1 MKVQCPCGAK
11 YEFDITPAM
20 ASRPVQFVC
29 PACGTDASDF
39 VDSLVRQQLGQEA
52 KPPGEPVPVIGAAAA
67 IPQPP
72 RLSVA
77 ARAVPRESNASQP
90 GMEAAVEGQ
99 PCLKH
104 PGQVSSEKCYVCSK
118 PICPKCM
125 ELFGYVCSPLCKAK
139 AASHGIQI
147 PVYAGQKSVR
157 EARSWRKIVWVSST
171 AGAIVALVLGF
182 WFWYSWFGSI
192 PKSIFSVRF
201 PEVAYAGQSVLCGN
215 GKTQLVFIH
224 GNILA
229 RYDLSRNQEV
239 WSVRVVD
246 PKNFAAMADSQLKA
260 MAEQNVKLADK
271 GVEDLPRLPSAD
283 KLIEQME
290 ESAESELI
298 LHVRGEKIWV
308 SSPGKLIRYDWDTG
322 KTAQE
327 MAVPS
332 AASSLIGRGDELVS
346 VDTDSDKPVLT
357 RFNLASCEAR
367 TEPLSGPETNSNIA
381 ANVGPGEGKSGR
393 AEQLAGLPV
402 GMPGKDMGR
411 PMDPAKVAEQAQH
424 LSMPA
429 RIALPATLANSMN
442 QERTL
447 AALNDQPRSV
457 SSPGLQTPHELSR
470 SLIPCKDGFIEMS
483 VRLVASRIIERS
495 AMKPA
500 PGKSALDGNLTA
512 GNSTDAASEML
523 NEMQRSRSGDVVQE
537 DQSRYQVTLRPTGAE
552 AAWTGEVIGPPR
564 LFPLDTVNIL
574 AAGKMILVFDRSG
587 KRLWQSSLN
596 FELPGGAGESE
607 EGAASYGQGPCVE
620 RNGSLY
626 VFDRGVL
633 TAFDLMTGNARWR
646 LPSVGIAGLFFDDH
660 GMIYVN
666 TTTASPEKIKYSR
679 QIDLSQKANVVVLKV
694 DSKNGRILWNAEQVG
709 LVNYISGKLVLT
721 VQSFQP
727 AEEDSSTPE
736 TGFETPPYLR
746 IRRLHAGNGHEMW
759 EHFQQRCPLDIGF
772 EKNLIRL
779 VFKKEVQVLKFLAF

>member
-1 MKVQCPCGAK
+1 
-11 YEFDITPAM
+11 
-20 ASRPVQFVC
+20 
-29 PACGTDASDF
+29 
-39 VDSLVRQQLGQEA
+39 
-52 KPPGEPVPVIGAAAA
+52 
-67 IPQPP
+67 
-72 RLSVA
+72 
-77 ARAVPRESNASQP
+77 
-90 GMEAAVEGQ
+90 
-99 PCLKH
+99 
-104 PGQVSSEKCYVCSK
+104 
-118 PICPKCM
+118 
-125 ELFGYVCSPLCKAK
+125 
-139 AASHGIQI
+139 
-147 PVYAGQKSVR
+147 
-157 EARSWRKIVWVSST
+157 
-171 AGAIVALVLGF
+171 
-182 WFWYSWFGSI
+182 
-192 PKSIFSVRF
+192 
-201 PEVAYAGQSVLCGN
+201 
-215 GKTQLVFIH
+215 
-224 GNILA
+224 
-229 RYDLSRNQEV
+229 
-239 WSVRVVD
+239 
-246 PKNFAAMADSQLKA
+246 
-260 MAEQNVKLADK
+260 
-271 GVEDLPRLPSAD
+271 
-283 KLIEQME
+283 
-290 ESAESELI
+290 
-298 LHVRGEKIWV
+298 
-308 SSPGKLIRYDWDTG
+308 
-322 KTAQE
+322 
-327 MAVPS
+327 
-332 AASSLIGRGDELVS
+332 
-346 VDTDSDKPVLT
+346 
-357 RFNLASCEAR
+357 
-367 TEPLSGPETNSNIA
+367 
-381 ANVGPGEGKSGR
+381 
-393 AEQLAGLPV
+393 
-402 GMPGKDMGR
+402 
-411 PMDPAKVAEQAQH
+411 
-424 LSMPA
+424 
-429 RIALPATLANSMN
+429 
-442 QERTL
+442 
-447 AALNDQPRSV
+447 
-457 SSPGLQTPHELSR
+457 
-470 SLIPCKDGFIEMS
+470 
-483 VRLVASRIIERS
+483 VASRIIERS

-646 LPSVGIAGLFFDDH
+646 LPSVRIAGLFFDDH